1 MEVVAVELPADVVA
15 AEANRDT
22 ASASCRAASRARR
35 PPRRAR
41 RADRGT
47 AGAAPLPAAP
57 SCLAACLAELR
68 HHARGSI
75 GYTAK
80 RAPPACPH
88 RGQAEPPA
96 GGAPRGSGRRESMS
110 GYGSRTSSLAA
121 MPAHGVDPAY
131 RNSAPGSTLLVAVE
145 QQKSS
150 TCSCGRRSKN
160 SMC

>member
-1 MEVVAVELPADVVA
+1 MSSE
-15 AEANRDT
+15 
-22 ASASCRAASRARR
+22 RR
-35 PPRRAR
+35 PTAAPPALAAVPQAELAARLDRRAR
-41 RADRGT
+41 RADHGT
-47 AGAAPLPAAP
+47 ASAACRSVAPCCLPRRAAP
-57 SCLAACLAELR
+57 CR
-68 HHARGSI
+68 HHAGGSI
-75 GYTAK
+75 GHTAT
-80 RAPPACPH
+80 RAPPSCPP

-96 GGAPRGSGRRESMS
+96 GGAPRGFGRRESMS

>member
-1 MEVVAVELPADVVA
+1 MSSQQRPTVAPPALA
-15 AEANRDT
+15 
-22 ASASCRAASRARR
+22 
-35 PPRRAR
+35 
-41 RADRGT
+41 
-47 AGAAPLPAAP
+47 AAPQAELAVRLAELAACLAELAEPTAAPPALPAAP
-57 SCLAACLAELR
+57 SRLAVCLVELR

-80 RAPPACPH
+80 RAPSACPH

-96 GGAPRGSGRRESMS
+96 GGAPRGSGWRESMS
-110 GYGSRTSSLAA
+110 GCGSRTSSLAA

-150 TCSCGRRSKN
+150 TCSCGRQNKN
-160 SMC
+160 TMC